1 MLGSRKRR
9 DEGEPLLHL
18 NSEWS
23 LDGLIG
29 RNNLCENRATNGK
42 ISLGSS
48 FRFIAITR
56 PTWLSE
62 MALQTLS
69 TAHDAVA
76 GASEVLN
83 RLRGAFML
91 AMRSNSKTVFY
102 TRSRVK
108 DPASIIEKLFDRQ
121 VRYGDRYSIRSIT
134 DIVGYRL
141 VVLYDDQLEAAFRL
155 AVQVLR
161 NCHSSEDPLI
171 SDSELWGSIH
181 EIKFFPRSADFDDPY
196 SALYRDLLSKP
207 AIVGKTTGD
216 LRTKIK
222 LADPVGV
229 PGSASSYSSMH
240 IVVYAISYSVGAPK
254 LVPLELQIR
263 TAVEDI
269 WSEISH
275 ENEYKVRKRNAWSP
289 TLKKLYNSNTE
300 SVRTLKKQL
309 NSIVPEKVSNI
320 RETTKSI
327 MEELVALRSNPLAQ
341 YNSYVLN
348 LAYHIGSHSMNR
360 ERRKGFD
367 KYGECIDRIRSEYVQ
382 RRDPVHAQALIQEFE
397 GAKEALSHIA
407 SFDFSDAECQ
417 SSFRGLIRL
426 EEARL
431 DAIKIRMVTE
441 TNTDATDED
450 KNRLASRADELYAIL
465 DQIECDDGL
474 HVKPVSMIQYFKY
487 YVFRYGSNTKLNLV
501 SDHLNACYSAL
512 KIDPTVDPD
521 GMMVVMATRAFAQ
534 NFWENAEEYRAIL
547 KDTKNTY
554 IAHAMRERYQQALR
568 LAIESRDTFE
578 RRRGNSNKD
587 EIDDL
592 IFGASPF
599 QEYTCANNVVM
610 YATECLTNGVGA
622 EFLSEVRYGID
633 ALEKDSD
640 DLLFFLGKG
649 VSGLGDIW
657 HTVMIG
663 FRALEKFGYNRS
675 RNASKAKEIAEHLWK
690 EADGKI
696 KNKRIEADVV
706 SILNNNDLS

>member
-1 MLGSRKRR
+1 
-9 DEGEPLLHL
+9 
-18 NSEWS
+18 
-23 LDGLIG
+23 
-29 RNNLCENRATNGK
+29 
-42 ISLGSS
+42 
-48 FRFIAITR
+48 
-56 PTWLSE
+56 

-91 AMRSNSKTVFY
+91 ATRSNSKTIFY

-108 DPASIIEKLFDRQ
+108 DPAGIVEKLFDRQ
-121 VRYGDRYSIRSIT
+121 ARYGDRYSIRSIT

-155 AVQVLR
+155 AIQVLR
-161 NCHSSEDPLI
+161 NCHSSEDPLV
-171 SDSELWGSIH
+171 SDGELWGSIH
-181 EIKFFPRSADFDDPY
+181 EIKFFPRSADSDDPY
-196 SALYRDLLSKP
+196 SILYRDLLSKP
-207 AIVGKTTGD
+207 EIVGKATGD
-216 LRTKIK
+216 LHTKIK

-229 PGSASSYSSMH
+229 PGSTSSYSSMH
-240 IVVYAISYSVGAPK
+240 IVVYTTSYSVGAPK

-289 TLKKLYNSNTE
+289 TLKKLYSSNAE

-309 NSIVPEKVSNI
+309 NSIVPEKMSNI
-320 RETTKSI
+320 RQTTKSI

-341 YNSYVLN
+341 YNSYILN

-382 RRDPVHAQALIQEFE
+382 RRDPVHAQALIQEFV
-397 GAKEALSHIA
+397 GAKEALSRIA
-407 SFDFSDAECQ
+407 SFDFSDAECE

-431 DAIKIRMVTE
+431 DAIKIHLLMTDPAA
-441 TNTDATDED
+441 TNED
-450 KNRLASRADELYAIL
+450 KTRLPSKADELYAIL

-487 YVFRYGSNTKLNLV
+487 YVFRYGSQKKLNLV
-501 SDHLNACYSAL
+501 SEHLNACHSAL

-534 NFWENAEEYRAIL
+534 NFWENAEEYRAML
-547 KDTKNTY
+547 KETKNTY
-554 IAHAMRERYQQALR
+554 ITHAMRERYQQALR

-578 RRRGNSNKD
+578 RRRGNGNKD
-587 EIDDL
+587 KIDDL

-599 QEYTCANNVVM
+599 QEYTCVNNVVM

-640 DLLFFLGKG
+640 DLLDFLRKG
-649 VSGLGDIW
+649 EPGLGDIW
-657 HTVMIG
+657 HTAMIG
-663 FRALEKFGYNRS
+663 FRVLSKFEYNRS
-675 RNASKAKEIAEHLWK
+675 SNASKAKEIAEHLWK
-690 EADGKI
+690 EADGNI
-696 KNKRIEADVV
+696 KNKRIEADVL
-706 SILNNNDLS
+706 SILNDNNLS